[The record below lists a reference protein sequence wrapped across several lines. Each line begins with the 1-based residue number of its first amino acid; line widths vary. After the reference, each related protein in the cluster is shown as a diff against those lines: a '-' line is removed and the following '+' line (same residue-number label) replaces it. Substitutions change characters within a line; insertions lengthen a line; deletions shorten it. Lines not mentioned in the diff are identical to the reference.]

1 MADDAQ
7 ISGLS
12 VSASLT
18 TEHNSR
24 IFDIPANWHDNW
36 DVFRTTLHE
45 LEDRGLNPYAAM
57 VAVRLVGTGP
67 TVLDTSSVE
76 HMKTHLGTNY
86 LPTAL
91 EHKQVKAFCANA
103 ALEISKASARI
114 QEDRRCLAE
123 SETRHSD
130 LCEILDPYLALLSP
144 IRTSPPEILQEIFA
158 ACMPTRH
165 DAIMHSSQ
173 MPLVLGRVCR
183 IWRSLSLSTPV
194 LWSSMHVVV
203 PAADDVASALVR
215 ERCDALQLWVDR
227 SGHCPLSIS
236 VFVPYSFEKNL
247 RPFVDVIIPYSHRWK
262 SLKLLPATR
271 EDLPVMWNLTPED
284 VPILEVLEIS
294 DQQFESGPDPRWL
307 RFFTI
312 LPNLRRIALRCYNA
326 EAPLPSC
333 PWNHITSLCLESQRS
348 FFQLDA
354 LQVVQLLAQC
364 QNLETCRLVFP
375 IGDPQTVPVSL
386 PEITLL
392 HLETLA
398 IAADILV
405 DSNFNIGQLMATFIV
420 PALRKLHL
428 TPISYHIY
436 NPDVAESPVVS
447 DVIVAMDDLLL
458 RSSCDLRELSVQF
471 TTGDADTLLQSL
483 HRSPNLTALS
493 LGYLHTLNNTLRL
506 DLMPV
511 LVELTCT
518 ESFPG
523 LCPNLTDLRLT
534 HCDQTV
540 EFHPVLKTLIESRCA
555 PSPAGF
561 VRLRSAHLGLWFRST
576 LDADELTASITPCK
590 ATILKPMDYPSA
602 VDNAAAG
609 ILDRDM

>member
-1 MADDAQ
+1 
-7 ISGLS
+7 
-12 VSASLT
+12 
-18 TEHNSR
+18 
-24 IFDIPANWHDNW
+24 
-36 DVFRTTLHE
+36 
-45 LEDRGLNPYAAM
+45 
-57 VAVRLVGTGP
+57 
-67 TVLDTSSVE
+67 
-76 HMKTHLGTNY
+76 MKTYLGTNY
-86 LPTAL
+86 LPTAV
-91 EHKQVKAFCANA
+91 EHKQVKEFCANA
-103 ALEISKASARI
+103 AVEISRASARI

-144 IRTSPPEILQEIFA
+144 IRTLPPEILQETFA

-183 IWRSLSLSTPV
+183 IWRSLSLSTPM

-236 VFVPYSFEKNL
+236 MFVPYSFEQNL

-271 EDLPVMWNLTPED
+271 EDLPAMWNLTPED

-294 DQQFESGPDPRWL
+294 DQQFESGPDRNWL
-307 RFFTI
+307 PFFTI
-312 LPNLRRIALRCYNA
+312 PPNLRRIALRCFNA
-326 EAPLPSC
+326 ETPLPSC
-333 PWNHITSLCLESQRS
+333 PWNRITSLCLESQRS

-364 QNLETCRLVFP
+364 QNLETCRLIFP
-375 IGDPQTVPVSL
+375 IRNADAFPPPLVSL
-386 PEITLL
+386 PQITLL
-392 HLETLA
+392 YLETLA
-398 IAADILV
+398 ITADILV
-405 DSNFNIGQLMATFIV
+405 HSTFNFGQLMATFIV
-420 PALRKLHL
+420 PALRELTL

-436 NPDVAESPVVS
+436 NHDVTEPPAVS
-447 DVIVAMDDLLL
+447 DIVLAMDELLL
-458 RSSCDLRELSVQF
+458 RSSCDLRKLHIQF

-483 HRSPNLTALS
+483 YRLPNLTTLS
-493 LGYLHTLNNTLRL
+493 LGYLPTLNNTL

-534 HCDQTV
+534 HCDQSV
-540 EFHPVLKTLIESRCA
+540 EFHPVLKALIESRCG
-555 PSPAGF
+555 PSRAGF
-561 VRLRSAHLGLWFRST
+561 VRLRNVHLSLLLHST
-576 LDADELTASITPCK
+576 LDTDELAASIAPCK
-590 ATILKPMDYPSA
+590 VSIVKPVDYSNPMDNA
-602 VDNAAAG
+602 VAG
-609 ILDRDM
+609 ILDHDMD